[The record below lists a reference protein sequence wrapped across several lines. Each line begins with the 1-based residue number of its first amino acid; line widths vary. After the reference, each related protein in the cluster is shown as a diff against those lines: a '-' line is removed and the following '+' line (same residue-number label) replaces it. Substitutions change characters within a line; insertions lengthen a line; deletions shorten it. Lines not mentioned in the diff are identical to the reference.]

1 MRRAAPSSI
10 GVMAGIDPSLT
21 GLDEGKVPA
30 GAVEGANDFGGTG
43 YGAQPPVG
51 GSSAFQAA
59 SSSGTSFPFGL
70 VVEDQGRGLR
80 RQVAPSHQPL
90 IVLLHGSPRRRWG
103 RSQPRRSAG
112 PPHG

>member
-59 SSSGTSFPFGL
+59 ASSGTSFPFGL
-70 VVEDQGRGLR
+70 VVAGTRAED
-80 RQVAPSHQPL
+80 
-90 IVLLHGSPRRRWG
+90 
-103 RSQPRRSAG
+103 SADK
-112 PPHG
+112 